1 VEPKKIVI
9 VDDEPDVLESIAFA
23 LEAEGYKVV
32 RAADGYQGFGAVRM
46 EEPDLVILDVMLPGK
61 NGYEVA
67 RMLREDA
74 RKGAFRGCPILIL
87 TARKVDSAER
97 QEFLE
102 TWSGADLHLYKPFE
116 LNALMEAVR
125 TLIDD

>member
-1 VEPKKIVI
+1 
-9 VDDEPDVLESIAFA
+9 
-23 LEAEGYKVV
+23 
-32 RAADGYQGFGAVRM
+32 M

-74 RKGAFRGCPILIL
+74 RKGACRDCRILML

-97 QEFLE
+97 LEFLQ
-102 TWSGADLHLYKPFE
+102 TWSGADLHLYKPLE
-116 LNALMEAVR
+116 LEALIEAVR
-125 TLIDD
+125 TLIGD